1 MPDDQKSMLS
11 NYVCPQCVPDPAGAE
26 EHARTHHTF
35 AGLLGEDGFEV
46 AEPMLPKFMCRHCG
60 FEVEAVGQPMC
71 CGSNMAAHPDEWG
84 RRQVALQPCGHPV
97 SAVVSSNEGTAYCE
111 CDIEDANHG

>member
-1 MPDDQKSMLS
+1 MLPT
-11 NYVCPQCVPDPAGAE
+11 CAACHEPIRDHELRTLRRAGQRICADCWDG
-26 EHARTHHTF
+26 
-35 AGLLGEDGFEV
+35 GLYPEV

-97 SAVVSSNEGTAYCE
+97 SAVVSSNEGTADCE